1 MNLKE
6 LSQHLGLSKTTVS
19 RALNGFSDVNEETR
33 NRVIE
38 AARRFNYAPNANAQR
53 LATGRTGALGI
64 MFPIADNPFADP
76 LFAEF
81 VAGVADGAVQ
91 CRRDLFVSSAF
102 DGEEASYRRLARS
115 KAVDVMILGD
125 LEVEDLRVR
134 LLSHLGLQM
143 VAFGRTASTIPYAYL
158 DIDNEGGFHRATKLL
173 IGLGHREVALI
184 NGDTRFTAAEHRHV
198 GWLTA
203 FTKGGLPVPDDL
215 MVTGAMTEE
224 AAYRGT
230 RRLLEA
236 ERRPTAFVCA
246 SMYLAAGC
254 VRAIRD
260 GGLSVGTDISVV
272 AHDDGLAMIRPE
284 SFEPSLTATVASVRA
299 AGQRVAELANA
310 LADGADIRDL
320 QEVRPVD
327 LVFRDSAQPP
337 RRPA

>member
-33 NRVIE
+33 NRVME

-64 MFPIADNPFADP
+64 MFPIAENPFADP

-102 DGEEASYRRLARS
+102 DGEEAAYRRLARS
-115 KAVDVMILGD
+115 KAVDVMILGA
-125 LEVEDLRVR
+125 LEVEDLRIR
-134 LLSHLGLQM
+134 LLSHLGLQV
-143 VAFGRTASTIPYAYL
+143 VAFGRTASSIPYAYL
-158 DIDNEGGFHRATKLL
+158 DIDNESGCRRATKLL
-173 IGLGHREVALI
+173 IGLGHRDIALI

-198 GWLTA
+198 GWLSA
-203 FTKGGLPVPDDL
+203 FTKDGLTVPEHL
-215 MVTGAMTEE
+215 VVTGAATEE
-224 AAYRGT
+224 AAYRGA
-230 RRLLEA
+230 RRLLAA

-246 SMYLAAGC
+246 SMYLASGC

-260 GGLSVGTDISVV
+260 CGLAVGADISVV
-272 AHDDGLAMIRPE
+272 AHDDGMAVIRPE
-284 SFEPSLTATVASVRA
+284 AFEPSLTATAASVRG
-299 AGQRVAELANA
+299 AGLRVAEMAAA
-310 LADGADIRDL
+310 LADGGEIADL
-320 QEVRPVD
+320 QEVRPVE
-327 LVFRDSAQPP
+327 LIFRDSAQPP
-337 RRPA
+337 RRSL